1 LHGVRALIYCFLK
14 KQHGLFQFPNSVFMA
29 LAINFFAE
37 RNVFATPLSKL
48 PVSFPLA
55 DFASDF
61 DLCIQGKRINRK
73 TTTTI

>member
-1 LHGVRALIYCFLK
+1 
-14 KQHGLFQFPNSVFMA
+14 MA